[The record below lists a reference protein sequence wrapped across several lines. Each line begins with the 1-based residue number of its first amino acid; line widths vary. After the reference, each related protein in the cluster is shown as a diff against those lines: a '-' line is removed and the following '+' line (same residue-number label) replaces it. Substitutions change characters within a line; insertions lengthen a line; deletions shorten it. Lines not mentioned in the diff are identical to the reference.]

1 MPMLRPPLHRD
12 YDETEEQRWRAGR
25 DLEGTELTL
34 IEAGMVGLGGSTLMV
49 SGTGRKM
56 LRRTLARLPESAG
69 YACLVGAVAG
79 AVASTGLWAARRTE
93 RDWDEFRVFRSPGT
107 AALAA
112 ASLLF

>member
-1 MPMLRPPLHRD
+1 MLMRPPHRAN
-12 YDETEEQRWRAGR
+12 YYEADEQHRREK

-34 IEAGMVGLGGSTLMV
+34 IEAGMVGLGGSALLV
-49 SGTGRKM
+49 SGTGRRM
-56 LRRTLARLPESAG
+56 LRRTLAVLPESVG

-79 AVASTGLWAARRTE
+79 ALTATGLWAARRTE
-93 RDWDEFRVFRSPGT
+93 RNWDAFRAFRSPGT